1 MRERLVA
8 PGRDSAVA
16 VASALPTAGRFRGVA
31 PGDQPLTSSSPLV
44 RTVAIDTSYFST
56 LGLTVLHGRSF
67 ADNSTEDEKTSL
79 VVNQRFA
86 ELYLPGGAPVGRRIR
101 LGAPRGAAVTPD
113 EVRTVIGV
121 VPSLHEQPTDEPQPA
136 AFVPI
141 TAAGL
146 TNAVVIAR
154 AEIDPA
160 VLAPAIRDEVRR
172 LDPEI
177 PVNGLLT
184 LEDANWRARWNSRVS
199 SGIITTIALIAL
211 ALATVGLA
219 ALTAHAVAQR
229 GRELGIRLALGARPA
244 GMVMLVLRRVLF
256 QVVVGVVVGSIGAKA
271 WDPAI
276 GAGALAGP
284 ALVVL
289 VVIVTVSAWPAG
301 RAGRI
306 DPLQMLRDQ

>member
-1 MRERLVA
+1 
-8 PGRDSAVA
+8 
-16 VASALPTAGRFRGVA
+16 
-31 PGDQPLTSSSPLV
+31 
-44 RTVAIDTSYFST
+44 VAIDTAYLHT
-56 LGLTVLHGRSF
+56 LGLSVVEGRSF
-67 ADNSTEDEKTSL
+67 ADNSSADEKTGL

-86 ELYLPGGAPVGRRIR
+86 ELFLPGGTHVGRRIR
-101 LGAPRGAAVTPD
+101 LGAPRGAAGTPD

-121 VPSLHEQPTDEPQPA
+121 VPSLREQPTAEPLPA

-141 TAAGL
+141 TEAGL
-146 TNAVVIAR
+146 SNAVVLAR
-154 AEIDPA
+154 ADVDPA
-160 VLAPAIRDEVRR
+160 VLALMIRDQVRR

-229 GRELGIRLALGARPA
+229 SRELGIRLALGATPP

-256 QVVVGVVVGSIGAKA
+256 QVFVGVVVGSIGAKA
-271 WDPAI
+271 WDPGT
-276 GAGALAGP
+276 GAGDLAG
-284 ALVVL
+284 AVLVVV
-289 VVIVTVSAWPAG
+289 VVIVTVSAWPAA